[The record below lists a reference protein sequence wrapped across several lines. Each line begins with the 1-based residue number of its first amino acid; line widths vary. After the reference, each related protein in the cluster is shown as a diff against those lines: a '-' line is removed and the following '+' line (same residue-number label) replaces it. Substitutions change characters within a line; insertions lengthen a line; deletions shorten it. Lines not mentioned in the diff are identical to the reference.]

1 MRAAFRTIIALLVL
15 AAFSAPGFAQQEH
28 SDNSEQAL
36 ATKLSNPVSDLISVP
51 FQNNFDF
58 GSNSSTQMRWLMN
71 VQPVVPF
78 TLNNDWD
85 LITRTIMPIQFREQA
100 SPRDDLFGLGD
111 TTESLFLSPRGG
123 SVIWGVGPIIGL
135 PTATDSGLGAGK
147 LSFGPTAVALK
158 QEAGWTYG
166 MLANQLW
173 SVAGHELRP
182 PVNATFLQPFVARNW
197 PNGFGLTLNTE
208 TSYDWT
214 AGQATVPIN
223 LVASQVMKIGAQPI
237 SVQAG
242 IRYYAARPDGGPDWG
257 LRLAVVLLFPK

>member
-1 MRAAFRTIIALLVL
+1 M
-15 AAFSAPGFAQQEH
+15 
-28 SDNSEQAL
+28 
-36 ATKLSNPVSDLISVP
+36 SVA
-51 FQNNFDF
+51 
-58 GSNSSTQMRWLMN
+58 
-71 VQPVVPF
+71 QPVVPF
-78 TLNNDWD
+78 TTLNNDWD
-85 LITRTIMPIQFREQA
+85 LIRTRTIIADPIPPSRLRRATTFSSA
-100 SPRDDLFGLGD
+100 SAD
-111 TTESLFLSPRGG
+111 TTEDLFLSPRGG

-223 LVASQVMKIGAQPI
+223 LVASQVMKIGAQKNDPACR
-237 SVQAG
+237 QAC
-242 IRYYAARPDGGPDWG
+242 RYYAARPDGGPRSRIAPG
-257 LRLAVVLLFPK
+257 GGAANSESLTARALARARSPTCISRR